1 MNPYLLLR
9 PLLFRL
15 DAERAH
21 EAALAAAS
29 AAGASALGRAA
40 LRSIYGFEDERL
52 ATEVAGLRFPNPL
65 GLAAGFDKNGRAV
78 QALSCLGP
86 GHVEIGS
93 VSARP
98 SRGNPRPRLFRL
110 PADEAI
116 VVNYGVPNDGAAAVA
131 RRVSERPLPVPL
143 GVNLV
148 ETNSGRPAASDEVI
162 AELSEAARAFAG
174 PADYLTL
181 NLNCPNTTAGA
192 SPFDDPAAVAALLAE
207 LAAVDGLPPIFLKV
221 TARTDPPFIEALLEA
236 VDPFPR
242 VAGFLFN
249 LPPWQRVLPAHPGG
263 RGRPPARHPVR
274 PPGAGT
280 PRRDR
285 PGLVRPHRPPPAPHH
300 RVGGHRLGR
309 GRLAQDPP
317 RGVAAAALHG
327 PGLPRP
333 RPGAA
338 DQPGPC
344 APPRGRRP
352 LPRERSRSG
361 WTPRPPA
368 QDRLRP
374 QGKDGPRNGP
384 PRPTDDDRPT
394 RPAAGGRSRPGRPRA
409 RRPRAG
415 VRLPAGPAR

>member
-1 MNPYLLLR
+1 MSPYSLLLR

-131 RRVSERPLPVPL
+131 SRVSERPLPVPL

-148 ETNSGRPAASDEVI
+148 ETNSGRPAAADEVI

-174 PADYLTL
+174 LADYLTL

-192 SPFDDPAAVAALLAE
+192 SPFDDPAAVPALLAE
-207 LAAVDGLPPIFLKV
+207 LSAVDGLPPVFLKV
-221 TARTDPPFIEALLEA
+221 TARTDPPSIEALLEA

-249 LPPWQRVLPAHPGG
+249 LPPGKDYALRTPAAVVAPLPGTLCG
-263 RGRPPARHPVR
+263 PPARGLLDETVR
-274 PPGAGT
+274 AWYGRIDRRRHRIIGSGGIASAGDAWRKIRLGASLLQLYTGLVYHG
-280 PRRDR
+280 
-285 PGLVRPHRPPPAPHH
+285 PGLVRRIN
-300 RVGGHRLGR
+300 RGLVRLLEADGLSHVSEAI
-309 GRLAQDPP
+309 GLD
-317 RGVAAAALHG
+317 AAAAG
-327 PGLPRP
+327 
-333 RPGAA
+333 
-338 DQPGPC
+338 
-344 APPRGRRP
+344 
-352 LPRERSRSG
+352 
-361 WTPRPPA
+361 
-368 QDRLRP
+368 
-374 QGKDGPRNGP
+374 
-384 PRPTDDDRPT
+384 
-394 RPAAGGRSRPGRPRA
+394 
-409 RRPRAG
+409 
-415 VRLPAGPAR
+415 AGPASPSGEGRSAQRAAPAHR

>member
-1 MNPYLLLR
+1 MSPYSLLLR

-15 DAERAH
+15 DPERAH
-21 EAALAAAS
+21 EAALSAAS

-40 LRSIYGFEDERL
+40 LRSICGFEDERL

-98 SRGNPRPRLFRL
+98 SRGNPKPRLFRL

-131 RRVSERPLPVPL
+131 RRVSDRTMAVPL

-148 ETNSGRPAASDEVI
+148 ETNSGRPAAADEVV
-162 AELSEAARAFAG
+162 AELVEAAGAFAG

-192 SPFDDPAAVAALLAE
+192 SPFDEPAAVAVLLAE
-207 LAAVDGLPPIFLKV
+207 LAAVDGLPPVFLKI
-221 TARTDPPFIEALLEA
+221 TARTDPPFIEAFLEA

-249 LPPWQRVLPAHPGG
+249 LPPGKDYDLRTPAAVVDPLPGTLCG
-263 RGRPPARHPVR
+263 PPARGLLDETVR
-274 PPGAGT
+274 AWYGRIDRRRHRIIGSGGIASAEDAWRKIRLGASLLQLYTGLVYHG
-280 PRRDR
+280 
-285 PGLVRPHRPPPAPHH
+285 PGLVRRINRGLVRLLEADGLSH
-300 RVGGHRLGR
+300 VGE
-309 GRLAQDPP
+309 A
-317 RGVAAAALHG
+317 V
-327 PGLPRP
+327 GLDNP
-333 RPGAA
+333 
-338 DQPGPC
+338 
-344 APPRGRRP
+344 
-352 LPRERSRSG
+352 S
-361 WTPRPPA
+361 
-368 QDRLRP
+368 
-374 QGKDGPRNGP
+374 
-384 PRPTDDDRPT
+384 
-394 RPAAGGRSRPGRPRA
+394 AGGRASPSGAPRSARPLA
-409 RRPRAG
+409 
-415 VRLPAGPAR
+415 PARP